1 MKDRDSHLVL
11 EASWTPLL
19 DGQLEKKSRIW
30 PGAVKC
36 AEGGLGRVTYVL
48 GQTLSVPKSMAQSA

>member
-30 PGAVKC
+30 AVKC